1 MTSFYNIFMNYCSK
15 VEVLKNRIFTIMIYL
30 LQKMILTKICKDIEF
45 TIINKL
51 QKSSKK
57 TNENYFQL
65 SRESFSILVY
75 PILEY
80 YYLWF

>member
-1 MTSFYNIFMNYCSK
+1 MISFYNIFMNYWSK
-15 VEVLKNRIFTIMIYL
+15 VEVLKNTIFTIMIYL

-45 TIINKL
+45 TIINEL

-65 SRESFSILVY
+65 SRESLSILVY

-80 YYLWF
+80 YSL